1 LSDSHSPEEANAR
14 RALIVDD
21 DRPFC
26 AALSLAL
33 RRRGVEVFVAHDV
46 EEGLAE
52 ARAWTPE
59 FVVVDLRM
67 PGRSGLD
74 LVDALAKEQPAA
86 KVVVLTGH
94 GTIATAVE
102 AIKRGAVQY
111 LTKPVGADDLLAA
124 FDGAAPPGAQ
134 DATPLD
140 VVEWEH
146 LSRILSE
153 CDGNVSEA
161 ARRLGMHR
169 RTLQRKL
176 ARRRDPT

>member
-1 LSDSHSPEEANAR
+1 
-14 RALIVDD
+14 
-21 DRPFC
+21 
-26 AALSLAL
+26 
-33 RRRGVEVFVAHDV
+33 
-46 EEGLAE
+46 
-52 ARAWTPE
+52 
-59 FVVVDLRM
+59 
-67 PGRSGLD
+67 
-74 LVDALAKEQPAA
+74 LVDTLARDQPEA

-111 LTKPVGADDLLAA
+111 LTKPVSADDLLAA
-124 FDGAAPPGAQ
+124 FDGAAPSGAAE
-134 DATPLD
+134 ATPLD

-146 LSRILSE
+146 LSRVLAE

-176 ARRRDPT
+176 ARRRDP